1 MSDTV
6 MQYIWQIKES
16 GMAIKT
22 KNTASPEAFAFR
34 GCRKVTVCEDG
45 VSRGIASDRNG
56 KTVTF
61 TTPKGKTPD
70 FQKEAVFNIL
80 LKSMKTL

>member
-1 MSDTV
+1 
-6 MQYIWQIKES
+6 
-16 GMAIKT
+16 MAIKT
-22 KNTASPEAFAFR
+22 KNTASPEAFTFR

-61 TTPKGKTPD
+61 TTPGGKAPD